1 MTVSYAG
8 IVGSG
13 LCFVGMSWCVRKRGP
28 LFTAAFSPLIQIIVA
43 FVEFIFLHEQLY
55 FGSVLGSVLVIIG
68 LYILLWGKDKEAKD
82 SVEKPIQAADEGGQM
97 MLNIMCAMK
106 ETIVRWR
113 PALCMITVQML
124 MTGMQLL
131 SRIILTKGTTSV
143 FALMTYRHIVAVI
156 VIAPLAFFLE
166 RDEIMKNIKWH
177 SVIWLF
183 CNALTGISIAMG
195 LFYYGIHYTT
205 ATYASNFLSL
215 IPVVT
220 FLLSIITRM
229 EKLDLRSQGC
239 QIKIGGSIVCL
250 AGALTYSL
258 CHWKPFHITPRGHH
272 NHQFPLQISMKHKK
286 HGWICGTLMLIGSC
300 FSYAMWFLMQVK
312 LAKVF
317 PLRYWTVVFTC
328 LMATLQALVMGLSL
342 GPNKVA
348 WRLGWNLQLVTIIY
362 SGALSTGATFCL
374 TLWTVQKK
382 GPIYPSMFNPL
393 SVIFVSA
400 LEAVLFGEALSVG
413 SVVGMF
419 MIIFGL
425 YAFLLGKKNDSSS
438 ADTDEVSRRVPE
450 SKHCNLHIDNKE
462 KCEHKEVRD
471 KP

>member
-1 MTVSYAG
+1 M
-8 IVGSG
+8 
-13 LCFVGMSWCVRKRGP
+13 P
-28 LFTAAFSPLIQIIVA
+28 Q
-43 FVEFIFLHEQLY
+43 
-55 FGSVLGSVLVIIG
+55 
-68 LYILLWGKDKEAKD
+68 
-82 SVEKPIQAADEGGQM
+82 
-97 MLNIMCAMK
+97 NIMCVMK
-106 ETIVRWR
+106 DTIVRWR
-113 PALCMITVQML
+113 PALCMIAVQML

-131 SRIILTKGTTSV
+131 SRIILTKGTTSI

-166 RDEIMKNIKWH
+166 REEIMKNIKWH

-215 IPVVT
+215 IPIVT
-220 FLLSIITRM
+220 FLLSIITRT
-229 EKLDLRSQGC
+229 EKLNLRSQGC

-272 NHQFPLQISMKHKK
+272 NHQDNQFPLPISMKHRK
-286 HGWICGTLMLIGSC
+286 HGWICGTLLLIGSC

-312 LAKVF
+312 LVKVF
-317 PLRYWTVVFTC
+317 PLRYWTVVISC

-374 TLWTVQKK
+374 TLWTVKKK

-393 SVIFVSA
+393 SVIFVAA

-419 MIIFGL
+419 MIIVGL
-425 YAFLLGKKNDSSS
+425 YAFLLGKKNDSSG
-438 ADTDEVSRRVPE
+438 ADTDEVIQRVPE
-450 SKHCNLHIDNKE
+450 STTLQRSSPTKHGNLHVNNEE
-462 KCEHKEVRD
+462 K
-471 KP
+471 